1 MGQIA
6 NQMDK
11 NSLYKN
17 VIFLGSSVTYGFASD
32 GVSFADFLQE
42 KYGFNMIKEAVSGT
56 TLADKD
62 DQSYVSRLKTI
73 DANECD
79 LFVCQLS
86 TNDANLDLPLKD
98 IEDAIDYIIDYVK
111 KKWNCQIAFYTNPKY
126 ESAQYDAMVEL
137 MKKKENEEQIVLL
150 NMWDDEEINQKKNKI
165 MTIIWQIPYIQQKKA
180 IMRYLHRFWRSYG
193 KIIILVLR
201 ANGLCRGGEAFTG
214 GDFFDRCTIRRYY
227 WLNKRI
233 T

>member
-56 TLADKD
+56 TLVDKD

-126 ESAQYDAMVEL
+126 ESAQYDSMVEL
-137 MKKKENEEQIVLL
+137 MKKKETEEQIVLL
-150 NMWDDEEINQKKNKI
+150 NMWDDEEINQKINQNHDYYMADPIHPTKEGYYEIFTPFLEKLWENH
-165 MTIIWQIPYIQQKKA
+165 YISA
-180 IMRYLHRFWRSYG
+180 AG
-193 KIIILVLR
+193 
-201 ANGLCRGGEAFTG
+201 
-214 GDFFDRCTIRRYY
+214 
-227 WLNKRI
+227 
-233 T
+233 